1 MLEEK
6 FDKRFGY
13 VAIENGF
20 ITRDQLIEALKVQ
33 LAEELQ
39 GMEHRL
45 IGNILQTKEYMTYS
59 QTDEVLK
66 LMGV

>member
-13 VAIENGF
+13 MAIENGF